1 MNHVGKYPMFIDW
14 KNQYC
19 ENCST
24 NPVSLHIQCNP
35 YQVANGMSYRT
46 RKKFLKLVWRHN
58 RHQKAKAI
66 LSKKKRANG
75 IKLPDFR
82 L

>member
-1 MNHVGKYPMFIDW
+1 VKIALQTQSVYIFNAIPIKLPMACLTEPE
-14 KNQYC
+14 Q
-19 ENCST
+19 
-24 NPVSLHIQCNP
+24 
-35 YQVANGMSYRT
+35 
-46 RKKFLKLVWRHN
+46 KFLKLVWRHN

-66 LSKKKRANG
+66 LSKKNRANG